1 MNVRF
6 IFFDKEKWSI
16 YATLNTCIPL
26 LLLYLFNYEF
36 DIKNLTISSLISMM
50 KGDLISKIIFYIF
63 LSFLFYKR
71 EKEYIYINSLF
82 ILSIIIIHYVPYEN
96 KFQMDIL
103 NNNINIHIFRMIILI
118 WFLVFIK
125 KLIYDL

>member
-1 MNVRF
+1 
-6 IFFDKEKWSI
+6 
-16 YATLNTCIPL
+16 
-26 LLLYLFNYEF
+26 
-36 DIKNLTISSLISMM
+36 MM